1 MKQAAKLREAFDL
14 IRNKNNNF
22 SLRARLVVLVAAEIV
37 GSVLLAAGVAWL
49 LEVVLPDTVKI
60 PLVLELIVFSLLIG
74 SLVTTF
80 MSKLFF
86 DPIKKLGEAMEK
98 VADGDLTVHIETRS
112 SSKEI
117 QEIYSGFNLMTHEL
131 NATEVLQT
139 DFVSNV
145 SHEFKTPINA
155 IEGYTML
162 LQGGELDEDQ
172 QQYVEKI
179 LFNTKRLS
187 DLVGNIL
194 LLSKIENQ
202 TIPTNQTTYRLDEQI
217 RQSLVALESQWDS
230 KDIGLDVELC
240 EAKYYG
246 NELLMRHVWD
256 NLISNALKFSPEGG
270 TVRLRLSKK
279 LTKIVFTV
287 EDEGPGIP
295 EEALHHIFDKFYQA
309 DSAHK
314 QEGSGLGLAL
324 VDKILKL
331 EKGSVAVE
339 NVETGGCRF
348 TVSLKTIK

>member
-1 MKQAAKLREAFDL
+1 MKSREIFEQVREQNSRFGL
-14 IRNKNNNF
+14 KT
-22 SLRARLVVLVAAEIV
+22 RLVVFVTLEIEV
-37 GSVLLAAGVAWL
+37 CILIALGVDALLAHYVR
-49 LEVVLPDTVKI
+49 LPFDV
-60 PLVLELIVFSLLIG
+60 PLILELLTVSLLIG
-74 SLVTTF
+74 VLVT
-80 MSKLFF
+80 SQLSRYFF
-86 DPIKKLGEAMEK
+86 NPIKKLGQAMDR
-98 VADGDLTVHIETRS
+98 VADGDFTVELDTGAGAQ
-112 SSKEI
+112 EI
-117 QEIYSGFNLMTHEL
+117 QEIYSGFNLMTNEL
-131 NATEVLQT
+131 RATEILQL
-139 DFVSNV
+139 DFVSNA
-145 SHEFKTPINA
+145 SHEFKTPISA
-155 IEGYTML
+155 IEGYAAL
-162 LQGGELDEDQ
+162 LSSCDDLTEEHREYID
-172 QQYVEKI
+172 KI
-179 LFNTKRLS
+179 IFNTRRLS
-187 DLVGNIL
+187 SLTGSIL
-194 LLSKIENQ
+194 LLSKLENQ
-202 TIPTNQTTYRLDEQI
+202 EIPTNRSEFLVDEQI
-217 RQSLVALESQWDS
+217 RHSLVALESQWDS

-314 QEGSGLGLAL
+314 QEGNGLGLAL